1 MDKVYDFLADAG
13 TFYYA
18 TAEEN
23 GQPRVRPFGFC
34 MKYNGKLY
42 FGMGRPGGVTKPS
55 TLQTIANPKF
65 EICATNSKME
75 WIRLAGTAVLD
86 ESQEAYEAAMAA
98 SPSLKA
104 MYPEAKL
111 YAGFYIKD
119 ATATISSF
127 AGAPEVIKF

>member
-1 MDKVYDFLADAG
+1 MDKVYEFLKDAG

-18 TAEEN
+18 TAETN
-23 GQPRVRPFGFC
+23 GQPHVRPFGFI
-34 MKYNGKLY
+34 MKYNDKLY

-55 TLQTIANPKF
+55 TLQTLANPKF
-65 EICATNSKME
+65 EICAVNSKME
-75 WIRLAGTAVLD
+75 WVRIEGTAVPD

-98 SPSLKA
+98 SPNLKA

-119 ATATISSF
+119 ATATFTSF
-127 AGAPEVIKF
+127 AGGGEVVKF